1 MGRLLIYIKR
11 LRRIIAVFAARKV
24 STILWARVTALPSIT
39 IGAVLLWKPAESALS
54 MVLAIFPVVEDVFQA
69 AASLSHRDVLPSSW
83 GRMLP
88 SGLSDPVLAGNHHLD
103 VASLGALGL
112 IVGAKSDDEGHR
124 WPYWR
129 SPEASVT
136 RGLAI

>member
-88 SGLSDPVLAGNHHLD
+88 SGLSDPVLAGNHHLG
-103 VASLGALGL
+103 VAGLGAP
-112 IVGAKSDDEGHR
+112 HR
-124 WPYWR
+124 R
-129 SPEASVT
+129 
-136 RGLAI
+136 RQI